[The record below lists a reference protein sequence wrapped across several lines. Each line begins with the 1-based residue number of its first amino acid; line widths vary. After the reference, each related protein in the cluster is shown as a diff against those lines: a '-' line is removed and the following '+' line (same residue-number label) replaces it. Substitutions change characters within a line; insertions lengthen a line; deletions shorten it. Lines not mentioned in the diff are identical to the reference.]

1 LGVDWGENMGPLAPC
16 VRFLGSRSGQGFII
30 FLCLCQLLAAGI
42 GYGFYAS
49 SLSWFKEH
57 KSEEKVTAL
66 QLVDAFVNEYTALRM
81 QLSATNAPVPATFR
95 AASIAAFN
103 KAHGDQSIFD
113 LLWVGFPG
121 REIKTAPLDSAMSA
135 TIRSFAD
142 ATEPKPVSEVLTVKG
157 EPVFRTVYPSLASQQ
172 ACVDCHNQLQAG
184 RPAWH
189 LNDVMGAFVIDVP
202 MGDFLRSNFLEATG
216 LAAGVFLILASAG
229 WIFAFYHHRK
239 SAETEVARL
248 SLAEGEARFRD
259 FAEATSDWFWEQ
271 DAQLRFVHFSD
282 GGRSSEI
289 TSGADIGK
297 TRHETVTLGVT
308 PEQWAIHDADLAAR
322 RPFHNF
328 RFQRALA
335 DGRVISV
342 SISGRPVFDANGNFQ
357 GYRGTGR
364 DVTAEVAV
372 EVELAR
378 RVEERTAELKTAQS
392 ELVRKERLSALGQ
405 LTATM
410 AHELRNPLSAIRNTL
425 FAVKETAATKGIDLE
440 RPISRVE
447 RSVARCDGIIN
458 DLLDYT
464 RVKELHLAEF
474 ALDPW
479 IQEVLSEQRVPTG
492 IVLEHRLGAGCV
504 VAIDPE
510 RMRRVLINLIDNAA
524 QAMSDDIRDRKITVT
539 TAAAGDQFELVVA
552 DSGSGIAPD
561 VLPKVFEPLF
571 STKSF
576 GTGLGLPMVKQ
587 IIEQHGGTITIAS
600 EIGKGTRVI
609 VRLARLAQ
617 DKKGIAA

>member
-1 LGVDWGENMGPLAPC
+1 MGPLAPC
-16 VRFLGSRSGQGFII
+16 VRFLGSRSGQGFIV

-49 SLSWFKEH
+49 NLSWFKEH
-57 KSEEKVTAL
+57 KSEEKITAL
-66 QLVDAFVNEYTALRM
+66 QLVDAFVNNYAALRT
-81 QLSATNAPVPATFR
+81 QLSAAGAPVPATFR
-95 AASIAAFN
+95 ADSIAAFN

-121 REIKTAPLDSAMSA
+121 REIKTAPLDSAMAA
-135 TIRSFAD
+135 TIRSFAERAD
-142 ATEPKPVSEVLTVKG
+142 PKAVSEVISVNH

-172 ACVDCHNQLQAG
+172 TCVDCHNQLQSG
-184 RPAWH
+184 KTAWH

-202 MGDFLRSNFLEATG
+202 MGAFLRSNLIEAAG
-216 LAAGVFLILASAG
+216 LAAGIFLLLGGAG
-229 WIFAFYHHRK
+229 LIFAFYHHRK
-239 SAETEVARL
+239 SEEAEAARASLEESEARL
-248 SLAEGEARFRD
+248 RD

-271 DAQLRFVHFSD
+271 DEKLRFVRFSG
-282 GGRSSEI
+282 GGRSREI
-289 TSGADIGK
+289 TSGDDIGK
-297 TRHETVTLGVT
+297 TRHDTVKLGVT
-308 PEQWAIHDADLAAR
+308 PEQWASHDADLAAR
-322 RPFHNF
+322 RPFQNF
-328 RFQRALA
+328 RFQRELG
-335 DGRVISV
+335 DGRVIHV
-342 SISGRPVFDANGNFQ
+342 SISGRPVFDSKGNFR

-364 DVTAEVAV
+364 DVTSEVAV

-378 RVEERTAELKTAQS
+378 RVEERTAELRAAQN

-425 FAVKETAATKGIDLE
+425 FAVKETAATKGVDLE

-464 RVKELHLAEF
+464 RVKELHLTEF

-479 IQEVLSEQRVPTG
+479 IEEVLSEQRVPTG
-492 IVLEHRLGAGCV
+492 IVLDHRLRADCV

-524 QAMSDDIRDRKITVT
+524 QAMLDDMHERKITVA
-539 TAAAGDQFELVVA
+539 TAMDGDQFELVVA
-552 DSGSGIAPD
+552 DTGSGIPPE

-576 GTGLGLPMVKQ
+576 GTGLGLPMVRQ
-587 IIEQHGGTITIAS
+587 IIEQHGGTITITS
-600 EIGKGTRVI
+600 ETGKGTRVT
-609 VRLARLAQ
+609 VRLRRLTQ
-617 DKKGIAA
+617 EKKGIAA